1 MCQLLCKNHAAI
13 KVCAL
18 HLALKILY
26 YFLLNSC
33 AGYLSKICAWIM
45 KNRVSYCLSI
55 VQYCWKDVP
64 VTGEKLCQPRLKC
77 GTRHYWRIAAV
88 GILWKQKKSAKND
101 DFFTSA
107 EFFCRLFFLPTINF
121 YRRIFLPTFFSQT
134 WTFSI
139 F

>member
-1 MCQLLCKNHAAI
+1 MPVTVQESCCYQGMCITPGTKNVVLFFVKQLCWLPFEDLCLNHEESSQLL
-13 KVCAL
+13 
-18 HLALKILY
+18 
-26 YFLLNSC
+26 
-33 AGYLSKICAWIM
+33 SK
-45 KNRVSYCLSI
+45 YCSI
-55 VQYCWKDVP
+55 HCWKDAP